1 MCAREVCAKN
11 IAKRV
16 KSGAKLATSVI
27 INYAHTTFIALLETR
42 SPSVWVAQGYAA
54 GSAALETS
62 AAQGSMLGTNSSHAT
77 SNVPPIFCV
86 YTIYISL
93 AYKI

>member
-1 MCAREVCAKN
+1 VGIININCGAHVCQRGARAKN

-42 SPSVWVAQGYAA
+42 SPGVFWAA
-54 GSAALETS
+54 DSAVLKTS
-62 AAQGSMLGTNSSHAT
+62 AAQGSMLWKNSAHAT
-77 SNVPPIFCV
+77 NNVLPIFF
-86 YTIYISL
+86 
-93 AYKI
+93 K